1 MAETGVANV
10 GTNPGA
16 EATIK
21 LNELVDAVAMFE
33 SVTVTVIGK
42 VPDWVGVP
50 ESTPAELRLIPVGT
64 VLEVEKLNEAL
75 PPVAVTDSE

>member
-1 MAETGVANV
+1 M
-10 GTNPGA
+10 GTSPGA
-16 EATIK
+16 AATTK
-21 LNELVDAVAMFE
+21 LNELVEAVALLM

-50 ESTPAELRLIPVGT
+50 ESTPAELRVIPVGK
-64 VLEVEKLNEAL
+64 VLEVEKLNEAR